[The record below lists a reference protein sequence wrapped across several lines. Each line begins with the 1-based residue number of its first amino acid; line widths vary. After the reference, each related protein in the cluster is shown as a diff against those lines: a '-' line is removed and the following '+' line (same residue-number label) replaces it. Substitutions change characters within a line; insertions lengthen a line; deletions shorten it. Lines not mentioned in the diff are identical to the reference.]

1 MEKRDKLVTKN
12 GLEIDCNI
20 VGFFEGIHGR
30 QIIVYTTAD
39 NEHELLASYF
49 NFDENKYVLEE
60 IQNDEEWNNLEKQI
74 KTIEEEFRNNKKNI

>member
-20 VGFFEGIHGR
+20 VGFFEGLYGR

-60 IQNDEEWNNLEKQI
+60 IQNDEEWNNLERQI